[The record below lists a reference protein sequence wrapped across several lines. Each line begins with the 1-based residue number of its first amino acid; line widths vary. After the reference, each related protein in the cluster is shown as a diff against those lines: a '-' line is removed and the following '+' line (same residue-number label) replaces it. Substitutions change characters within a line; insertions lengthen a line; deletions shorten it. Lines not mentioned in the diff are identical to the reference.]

1 MQEYIDFISQNMILT
16 LVWVGV
22 AAALVMSFVKSAQ
35 AKYKVID
42 TATLTHLINR
52 EDGVVV
58 DLRSQ
63 DEFKKGHITD
73 AVHILPSDI
82 KTGAISGIE
91 NHKAAPIVMVCK
103 TGQTA
108 SESANELHKHGFEKL
123 YVLQHGILSWN
134 EAKLPLV
141 SDKPIS
147 KKGKK

>member
-1 MQEYIDFISQNMILT
+1 MQEYVEFFQQNMILC

-22 AAALVMSFVKSAQ
+22 FIALLVSIFKSSTAAYKQISAAQ
-35 AKYKVID
+35 V
-42 TATLTHLINR
+42 TQLMNR
-52 EDGVVV
+52 ENGVVV
-58 DLRSQ
+58 DIRTK
-63 DEFKKGHITD
+63 DEFRKGHITD